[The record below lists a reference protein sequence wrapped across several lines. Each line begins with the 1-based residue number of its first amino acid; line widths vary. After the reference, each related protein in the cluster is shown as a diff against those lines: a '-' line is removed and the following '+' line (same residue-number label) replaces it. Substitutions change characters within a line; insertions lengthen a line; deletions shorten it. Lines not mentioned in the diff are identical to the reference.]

1 MITLA
6 KCWHYDPI
14 DRSGK
19 ENCGNCHHWD
29 SVETK
34 CWDHA
39 LLDHRINA
47 ICSTLSMTDIDASM
61 VQYDR
66 REEGEP
72 IAHEA
77 TKTVPISRLS

>member
-1 MITLA
+1 MRKRAVITLA

-39 LLDHRINA
+39 LLKERQYEESKAFNA
-47 ICSTLSMTDIDASM
+47 M
-61 VQYDR
+61 DR
-66 REEGEP
+66 MMRQNKG
-72 IAHEA
+72 
-77 TKTVPISRLS
+77 VRLD